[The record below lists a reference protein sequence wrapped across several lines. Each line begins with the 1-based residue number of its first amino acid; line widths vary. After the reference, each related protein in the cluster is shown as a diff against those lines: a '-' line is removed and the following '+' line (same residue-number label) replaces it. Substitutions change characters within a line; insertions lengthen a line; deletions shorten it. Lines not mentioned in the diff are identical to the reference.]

1 MSQLQDHESKVCC
14 VLSGVCLPVKT
25 SVFNGAIHADGQV
38 LTSMQRF
45 PVVVVAA
52 TVTRDNELT
61 MDQGEYKARLQ
72 EQGERN
78 SARTSATRPVRYSHS
93 LFVISSKCTR
103 VILGLPSLMFVFV
116 LDDDDADEI
125 IKELEI
131 LLRINVENESKIK
144 LSELE

>member
-1 MSQLQDHESKVCC
+1 MCSNCRIMSKVCC
-14 VLSGVCLPVKT
+14 SLSVVCLPVKT

-52 TVTRDNELT
+52 AAVAAATVTRDNELA

-72 EQGERN
+72 EQSERN

-116 LDDDDADEI
+116 LDDDDADADDDDDDDD
-125 IKELEI
+125 
-131 LLRINVENESKIK
+131 V
-144 LSELE
+144 